1 MNSPIVTL
9 YNESDHLGIILIR
22 DEYQKVIKRKEQEP
36 FASILWL
43 LMLPMRLDA
52 ANLSVHPHVDTQ

>member
-36 FASILWL
+36 FASIL
-43 LMLPMRLDA
+43 
-52 ANLSVHPHVDTQ
+52 